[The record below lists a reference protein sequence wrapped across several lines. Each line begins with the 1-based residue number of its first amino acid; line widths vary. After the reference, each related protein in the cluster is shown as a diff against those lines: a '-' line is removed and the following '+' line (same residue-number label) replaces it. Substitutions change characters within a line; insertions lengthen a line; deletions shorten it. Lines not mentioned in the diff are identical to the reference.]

1 MTGTNK
7 LATLFSFIMALVLL
21 APVGAAAYTVTIPD
35 TTFVQPYIGTVPGS
49 YGNYNSSHLYNV
61 IGVPGVPGSTAG
73 YDTYAVNVDWYN
85 SNSLRFTIYTNY
97 PQRGGAAIESGDPSF
112 AADLVLRDKNNNPY
126 GVALTTHDSFIAG
139 DLYQNA
145 GFLNANAQYPLNGG
159 GWVYGGAYSTDGTL
173 PAPGTNLTPTLL
185 NAGTLLANGS
195 LSWVRNTDPGTTGTY
210 KVVMDLGAVNG
221 SGNFNQLSFFWGT
234 GNCANDAIS
243 GTTAHTPI
251 PASVLLLG
259 TGLMGMVLLR
269 RTRRG

>member
-7 LATLFSFIMALVLL
+7 LAALLGFIMALVLL
-21 APVGAAAYTVTIPD
+21 APGGAAAYTVTIPD

-49 YGNYNSSHLYNV
+49 YGNYNSSQLYDV

-85 SNSLRFTIYTNY
+85 NNKSLSFTIYTNY
-97 PQRGGAAIESGDPSF
+97 PQGGGAAIESGDPTF
-112 AADLVLRDKNNNPY
+112 AADLVLRDKNDNPY
-126 GVALTTHDSFIAG
+126 GVALTTHGSFTAG

-145 GFLNANAQYPLNGG
+145 GFLNANAQSPLNGG
-159 GWVYGGAYSTDGTL
+159 GWVYGGAYSTDGIL

-195 LSWVRNTDPGTTGTY
+195 LSWVPNTDSGTTGTY

-243 GTTAHTPI
+243 GTAHTPI